1 MVVAHLTQAVC
12 NRLHA
17 EEKRYDVRDTQTRG
31 LFLRV
36 EASGR
41 KTWYISYR
49 TPAPERRLRNKKI
62 APFDITLAQARCAAE
77 VPVLSAAQHPVACH
91 FPGPLSAEEI
101 AAKMSA
107 CRRRRTGVLWT
118 SFPM

>member
-41 KTWYISYR
+41 KT
-49 TPAPERRLRNKKI
+49 
-62 APFDITLAQARCAAE
+62 
-77 VPVLSAAQHPVACH
+77 
-91 FPGPLSAEEI
+91 
-101 AAKMSA
+101 
-107 CRRRRTGVLWT
+107 
-118 SFPM
+118 